1 MTVFASRCQ
10 CAKYP
15 SSNATIRGQGQT
27 GLHPTF
33 QCRLCESSCDACSTS
48 VSYQIPCELSIGNRG
63 EEARMITAQDSAYA
77 ALEANRTL
85 LRPYKQVSEQA
96 VRARETFALVYQH
109 GGALTV

>member
-1 MTVFASRCQ
+1 
-10 CAKYP
+10 
-15 SSNATIRGQGQT
+15 
-27 GLHPTF
+27 
-33 QCRLCESSCDACSTS
+33 
-48 VSYQIPCELSIGNRG
+48 
-63 EEARMITAQDSAYA
+63 MITAQDSAYA